1 MSSNIDPMNLQIILI
16 IGALICSA
24 FFSAMELAF
33 ISANR
38 LRIEVLKKNNTF
50 QARILSLFYRK
61 ESNMIAL
68 LLLGNNV
75 ALVVYG
81 IAAAQVLDPWLLAIG
96 IQDQGIILML
106 QTIISTLLVL
116 ITAEFLP
123 KAVVQLNAN
132 KALDYGLFPLLI
144 FYLLLFIP
152 TQLIMLLS
160 NGFLRLLGAEREQQR
175 VFSKI
180 DLENYVDELS
190 ANLTNEEELV
200 NDMLL
205 LRNALDFSKV
215 KARDCMIP
223 RPEIIAVDIQD
234 SIDEAKELMTAKG
247 LSKLIIYRDD
257 IDNIIGYIHSFDLF
271 QKPNSIKQILKPISF
286 VPTVMSGKE
295 LLAKFTNQVGN
306 FAVVTD
312 EYGGTAGIITLEDV
326 IEEIFGEIQDE
337 HDKEALTEL
346 NLGDNTFLFS
356 ARIDIDYLNENYA
369 LGLPE
374 SESYDTLAG
383 LILAKLESLPIEG
396 DQIEIDGNKL
406 IVEKMSQRRI
416 ETIRLY
422 ANSNK

>member
-1 MSSNIDPMNLQIILI
+1 MELNFVLI
-16 IGALICSA
+16 ICSLICSA
-24 FFSAMELAF
+24 FFSAMELAY

-38 LRIEVLKKNNTF
+38 LRIEVVKKNNTF
-50 QARILSLFYRK
+50 QAKILHLFYRK

-81 IAAAQVLDPWLLAIG
+81 IAAGAQLSPLLSQFG
-96 IQDQGIILML
+96 VQDQGLILIL
-106 QTIISTLLVL
+106 QTVLSTLLVL

-123 KAVVQLNAN
+123 KALVQLNPN
-132 KALDYGLFPLLI
+132 KALDLGLYPLLI
-144 FYLLLFIP
+144 LYILLYLP
-152 TQLIMLLS
+152 TQMIVLIS
-160 NGFLRLLGAEREQQR
+160 SGFLKLMGVAKEEQR
-175 VFSKI
+175 VFSKV

-190 ANLTNEEELV
+190 ANLTDEEELG

-234 SIDEAKELMTAKG
+234 PIADAKELMTNKG

-271 QKPNSIKQILKPISF
+271 KRPASIKQILKPISF

-295 LLAKFTNQVGN
+295 LLEKFTNQVGN

-337 HDKEALTEL
+337 HDKEALTEQQISE
-346 NLGDNTFLFS
+346 NEYLFS
-356 ARIDIDYLNENYA
+356 ARIDIDYLNETYDFD
-369 LGLPE
+369 LTE
-374 SESYDTLAG
+374 SDSYDTLAG
-383 LILAKLESLPIEG
+383 LILAQLERLPAEG
-396 DQIEIDGNKL
+396 DEVQVDNYKL
-406 IVEKMSQRRI
+406 IVEKMSERRI
-416 ETIRLY
+416 ETIRFY
-422 ANSNK
+422 HVHN

>member
-1 MSSNIDPMNLQIILI
+1 
-16 IGALICSA
+16 
-24 FFSAMELAF
+24 
-33 ISANR
+33 
-38 LRIEVLKKNNTF
+38 LRIEVITQKNTF
-50 QARILSLFYRK
+50 QAKILSIFYRK

-68 LLLGNNV
+68 LLLGNNI

-81 IAAAQVLDPWLLAIG
+81 IAAAALLDPWLIQLG
-96 IQDQGIILML
+96 IKDHGIILVT
-106 QTIISTLLVL
+106 QTILSTLLVF

-123 KAVVQLNAN
+123 KALVQLNPN
-132 KALDYGLFPLLI
+132 KALNYGLLPLFIFYILLYIPTLFILLI
-144 FYLLLFIP
+144 
-152 TQLIMLLS
+152 S
-160 NGFLRLLGAEREQQR
+160 NGFLKLLGAEKEQER

-190 ANLTNEEELV
+190 AKLTHEEELV
-200 NDMLL
+200 NNMLL
-205 LRNALDFSKV
+205 LRNALDFSNV

-223 RPEIIAVDIQD
+223 RPEIIAVDITD
-234 SIDEAKELMTAKG
+234 SIEEAKKLMTSKG

-271 QKPNSIKQILKPISF
+271 QKPLSIKQILKPISF

-295 LLAKFTNQVGN
+295 LLAKFNNQVGN

-337 HDKEALTEL
+337 HDKEALNEESVSE
-346 NLGDNTFLFS
+346 NEYLFS
-356 ARIDIDYLNENYA
+356 ARIDIDYLNENY
-369 LGLPE
+369 GFQLPE

-383 LILAKLESLPIEG
+383 FILAKLERLPVVG
-396 DQIEIDGNKL
+396 DSIYHEPYQL
-406 IVEKMSQRRI
+406 VVEKMSQRKI

-422 ANSNK
+422 VTTND

>member
-1 MSSNIDPMNLQIILI
+1 MELNFVLI
-16 IGALICSA
+16 ICSLICSA
-24 FFSAMELAF
+24 FFSAMELAY

-38 LRIEVLKKNNTF
+38 LRIEVVKKNNTF
-50 QARILSLFYRK
+50 QAKILNLFYRK

-81 IAAAQVLDPWLLAIG
+81 IAAGAQLSPVLAQMG
-96 IQDQGIILML
+96 VQDQGLLLVL
-106 QTIISTLLVL
+106 QTILSTLLVL

-123 KAVVQLNAN
+123 KALVQLNPN
-132 KALDYGLFPLLI
+132 KALDLGLYPLLI
-144 FYLLLFIP
+144 LYVLLFLP
-152 TQLIMLLS
+152 TQMIVLMS
-160 NGFLRLLGAEREQQR
+160 TGFLKLMGVEKEEQR
-175 VFSKI
+175 VFSKV

-190 ANLTNEEELV
+190 ANLTDEEELG

-234 SIDEAKELMTAKG
+234 PITEAKALMTTKG

-271 QKPNSIKQILKPISF
+271 KSPASIKQILKPISF

-295 LLAKFTNQVGN
+295 LLEKFTNQVGN

-337 HDKEALTEL
+337 HDKEALTEQQISE
-346 NLGDNTFLFS
+346 TEYLFS
-356 ARIDIDYLNENYA
+356 ARIDIDYLNETYGFD
-369 LGLPE
+369 LTE
-374 SESYDTLAG
+374 SDSYDTLAG
-383 LILAKLESLPIEG
+383 LILAQLERLPAEG
-396 DQIEIDGNKL
+396 DEVQVNQYKL
-406 IVEKMSQRRI
+406 IIEKMSERRI
-416 ETIRLY
+416 ETIRFY
-422 ANSNK
+422 HVDN

>member
-1 MSSNIDPMNLQIILI
+1 
-16 IGALICSA
+16 
-24 FFSAMELAF
+24 MELAY

-38 LRIEVLKKNNTF
+38 LRIEVVKKNNTF
-50 QARILSLFYRK
+50 QAKVLHLFYRK

-81 IAAAQVLDPWLLAIG
+81 IAAGAQLSPWLEQMG
-96 IQDQGIILML
+96 VQDQGLLLVL
-106 QTIISTLLVL
+106 QTVLSTLLVL

-123 KAVVQLNAN
+123 KALVQLNPN
-132 KALDYGLFPLLI
+132 KALDLGLYALLI
-144 FYLLLFIP
+144 LYVILYLP
-152 TQLIMLLS
+152 TQMIVLIS
-160 NGFLRLLGAEREQQR
+160 TGFLKLIGVEKEEQR
-175 VFSKI
+175 VFSKV

-190 ANLTNEEELV
+190 ANLTDEEELG

-234 SIDEAKELMTAKG
+234 PIADAKALMTTKG

-271 QKPNSIKQILKPISF
+271 KRPASIKQILKPISF

-295 LLAKFTNQVGN
+295 LLEKFTNQVGN

-337 HDKEALTEL
+337 HDKEALTEQQISPSE
-346 NLGDNTFLFS
+346 FLFS
-356 ARIDIDYLNENYA
+356 ARIDIDYLNETYGFD
-369 LGLPE
+369 LTE
-374 SESYDTLAG
+374 SDSYDTLAG
-383 LILAKLESLPIEG
+383 LILAQLERLPAEG
-396 DQIEIDGNKL
+396 DEVQVNQYKL
-406 IVEKMSQRRI
+406 IIEKMSERRI
-416 ETIRLY
+416 ETIRFY
-422 ANSNK
+422 HVDN

>member
-1 MSSNIDPMNLQIILI
+1 MDLNFTLI
-16 IGALICSA
+16 ICSLICSA
-24 FFSAMELAF
+24 YFSAMELAY

-38 LRIEVLKKNNTF
+38 LRIEVLKKGKTF
-50 QARILSLFYRK
+50 QSSILTLFYRK

-68 LLLGNNV
+68 LLLGNNI
-75 ALVVYG
+75 ALVLYG
-81 IAAAQVLDPWLLAIG
+81 IAAAAQLGPALHSIG
-96 IQDQGIILML
+96 IQDQNLQLVL
-106 QTIISTLLVL
+106 QTLLSTLLVL

-123 KAVVQLNAN
+123 KTLVQLNPN
-132 KALDYGLFPLLI
+132 KALDYGLYPLLI
-144 FYLLLFIP
+144 FYAVLFLPTLLIVWV
-152 TQLIMLLS
+152 S
-160 NGFLRLLGAEREQQR
+160 SGFLFLFGVAKEQQQR

-190 ANLTNEEELV
+190 ANLNNEEEHG

-205 LRNALDFSKV
+205 LRNALDFSHV

-234 SIDEAKELMTAKG
+234 SIDEAKTLLTSKG
-247 LSKLIIYRDD
+247 LSKLIVYRDD

-271 QKPNSIKQILKPISF
+271 KKPQSIKQILKPITF

-295 LLAKFTNQVGN
+295 LLEKFTNQVGN

-337 HDKEALTEL
+337 HDKEVLTEQQISPKEY
-346 NLGDNTFLFS
+346 LFA
-356 ARIDIDYLNENYA
+356 ARIDIDYLNEQYGFQ
-369 LGLPE
+369 LQE

-383 LILAKLESLPIEG
+383 LILSHLERLPAEG
-396 DQIEIDGNKL
+396 DEVNIGDYRL
-406 IVEKMSQRRI
+406 VVEKMSERKI
-416 ETIRLY
+416 ETIRFFHEPT
-422 ANSNK
+422 